1 MNKNVNEFKA
11 VLTAVFASMS
21 ALFGNLTIPILL
33 MVLCNVVDYITG
45 LMACTA
51 RQEHLSSYK
60 SIRGI
65 FKKVNMW
72 LLVVVGAILDELL
85 SYSVTAI
92 GLEMPFSFLIACIVA
107 IWIVLSELL
116 SILENI
122 KDMGVNMPAFLIPL
136 ITKVKSQVEDKV
148 KDTEDDTENDTKD
161 DTEGE

>member
-33 MVLCNVVDYITG
+33 MVLCNIVDYITG

-60 SIRGI
+60 SIKGI

-92 GLEMPFSFLIACIVA
+92 GLEMPFTFLIACIVA

-148 KDTEDDTENDTKD
+148 KDTEDDTE
-161 DTEGE
+161 GE

>member
-11 VLTAVFASMS
+11 VLTAIFAFMS
-21 ALFGNLTIPILL
+21 AIFGNLTIPILL

-51 RQEHLSSYK
+51 RQEQLSSYK

-92 GLEMPFSFLIACIVA
+92 GLEMPFACIVA

-148 KDTEDDTENDTKD
+148 KEDDTKD
-161 DTEGE
+161 DTESE

>member
-11 VLTAVFASMS
+11 ILTAVFASMS
-21 ALFGNLTIPILL
+21 AIFGNLTIPILL
-33 MVLCNVVDYITG
+33 MVLCNIVDYITG

-51 RQEHLSSYK
+51 RQEQLSSYK

-92 GLEMPFSFLIACIVA
+92 GLEMPFTFLIACIVA

-136 ITKVKSQVEDKV
+136 IAKVKSQVEDKV
-148 KDTEDDTENDTKD
+148 ADTEDDTKD
-161 DTEGE
+161 DTESE